1 MTFTQ
6 IALIAIVA
14 VPIVLNLLNRLRVD
28 TAALIIA
35 VGLGVAQVLGLSML
49 GPAGHPEYAKN
60 AIGGFAQPAVL
71 ILLALFGITHSLDK
85 TGVARWIASRI
96 LKVGGHSER
105 RLITLFTATA
115 AGLSLFMNNLAA
127 GALLLPSAMDAARRT
142 GIKPSKLLIPVAYGT
157 LLGGSAT
164 YFTTANIIV
173 SGLLP
178 VVNPNLKPLGIF
190 DFTPTGGVMAV
201 VGIAFIALVAPR
213 LLPNRDSSS
222 GVMPRPT
229 GTDLENAYQLDER
242 LWEARVQPISPLIG
256 QTLAQAGIG
265 EQLGV
270 AVVAVWH
277 GRQAILAP
285 TGNLVIHGDDILLL
299 AGREERVDQ
308 LTGRGL
314 AIGREAGNGSIS
326 ARGVSM
332 VEVIPAPHSHLEG
345 KSLKELEF
353 RKQYGLTAV
362 ALWRDGRSYRTDVAD
377 FKTRLGDSFLM
388 VGPADRLK
396 KLKGSTDFIVL
407 EPDTSDQPIDSRQVL
422 IAVGVTVGAVIASV
436 LGVSTFLAMLIAAL
450 ILVLTNVISMDEL
463 YHSVEWQAIFLI
475 ACMYA
480 VSGAMTYTGLA
491 DLVGKQINDF
501 VTTPLGLVAASYWL
515 TALLTQVIGGQV
527 VALATGPIAISAA
540 YAMHPNSQ
548 LPQAVA
554 VVTAIACAASFL
566 TPIAHPVNLLMIGP
580 ANYKFSDFFRV
591 GVGLTV
597 VCFVALMVA
606 LPIFWR
612 L

>member
-1 MTFTQ
+1 MTFSQ

-14 VPIVLNLLNRLRVD
+14 VPILLNLFDRLRVD
-28 TAALIIA
+28 TAALLIA
-35 VGLGVAQVLGLSML
+35 IGLGIAQALGLNML
-49 GPAGHPEYAKN
+49 GPAGHPELAKN
-60 AIGGFAQPAVL
+60 AIIGFAQPAVL
-71 ILLALFGITHSLDK
+71 TLLALFGITRSLDK
-85 TGVARWIASRI
+85 TGVTRWIASRI
-96 LKVGGHSER
+96 LRVGGYSER
-105 RLITLFTATA
+105 RLIVLFTAA
-115 AGLSLFMNNLAA
+115 AATLSLFMNNLAA

-173 SGLLP
+173 SELLP

-190 DFTPTGGVMAV
+190 DFTPTGGVMALA
-201 VGIAFIALVAPR
+201 GIVFMGLIAPR
-213 LLPNRDSSS
+213 LLPNRESSS
-222 GVMPRPT
+222 GLVPRPT
-229 GTDLENAYQLDER
+229 GTELETAYHLDER

-256 QTLAQAGIG
+256 QSLAQAGIG

-285 TGNLVIHGDDILLL
+285 TSSQVIHADDILLL
-299 AGREERVDQ
+299 SGREERVGQ
-308 LTGRGL
+308 LSGRGL
-314 AIGREAGNGSIS
+314 AIGREAGNESIS

-332 VEVIPAPHSHLEG
+332 VEVMPAPHSHIEG
-345 KSLKELEF
+345 QSLKELEF

-362 ALWRDGRSYRTDVAD
+362 ALWRAGRSYRTDVAD
-377 FKTRLGDSFLM
+377 FKMQLGDSFLM
-388 VGPADRLK
+388 VGPSDRLHK
-396 KLKGSTDFIVL
+396 IKNSSDFIVL
-407 EPDTSDQPIDSRQVL
+407 EPDTSDRPIDIRQVT
-422 IAVGVTVGAVIASV
+422 IAIGVTAGAVIASV
-436 LGVSTFLAMLIAAL
+436 LGVPTFLSMLIAAL
-450 ILVLTNVISMDEL
+450 VLILTNIIGADEL
-463 YHSVEWQAIFLI
+463 YRSIEWRAIFLV

-480 VSGAMTYTGLA
+480 VSGAMTSTGLA
-491 DLVGKQINDF
+491 DLVGSQINNF

-527 VALATGPIAISAA
+527 VALATGPIAIAAA

-597 VCFVALMVA
+597 VCFVVLMLV
-606 LPIFWR
+606 LPIFWK